1 MFTDLDDVN
10 PDYEYLAIDPGE
22 TAGWATFDAK
32 GAVVQIGQY
41 TMKDQNRALR
51 ILIKP
56 GLKMVVIEDYKN
68 FAWKRQKNWSQN
80 QTSKNI
86 GKTEMVCD
94 LNDVPYFLQGSDRKG
109 MGFQYLGIE
118 EPKNHAIGHQ
128 FCAMAHGVYWL
139 QVNGIRPVGMAMK
152 EHEK

>member
-1 MFTDLDDVN
+1 MFTDLDDLN
-10 PDYEYLAIDPGE
+10 PEYEYLAIDPGE
-22 TAGWATFDAK
+22 TSGWATFNSK
-32 GAVVQIGQY
+32 GEVVQIGQFV
-41 TMKDQNRALR
+41 MAEQNNHLKT
-51 ILIKP
+51 LIKP

-68 FAWKRQKNWSQN
+68 HAWMRQKNWSRN

-86 GKTEMVCD
+86 GKMEMVCD
-94 LNDVPYFLQGSDRKG
+94 LNEVPYVLQSNIYKS
-109 MGFQYLGIE
+109 MGFKYLGIE

-139 QVNGIRPVGMAMK
+139 QTNGIRPVGMAMK